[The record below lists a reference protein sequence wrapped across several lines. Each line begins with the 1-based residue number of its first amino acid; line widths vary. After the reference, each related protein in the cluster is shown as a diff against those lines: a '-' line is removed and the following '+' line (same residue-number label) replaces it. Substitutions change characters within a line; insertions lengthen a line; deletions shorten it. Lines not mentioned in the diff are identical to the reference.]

1 MEIQDKI
8 QNLIKEVLT
17 RLDIKSEASFVVEHP
32 ADMKMGDYSTNVA
45 MVYAKQLGMNPKELA
60 EKIVK
65 ILTPSSSP
73 LSGGEIPSLIRE
85 GEGGFIEKIEV
96 AGPGFI
102 NFYLSKKF
110 FFNFLNEIL
119 EDEKFGKNNAK
130 EGEIIM
136 VEYTDPNPFKPFHI
150 GHLMSNSIGES
161 LSRLV
166 EYSGAETIRANYQ
179 GDVGLHVAKAIYGI
193 LQKGIPD
200 SSKTVN
206 EQAEYIGECYSFASN
221 LYEEDEE
228 IKKEINKIN
237 KQIYEKSD
245 EKINEIYMLGRV
257 ITLEAFE
264 NIYKLLGTKFKHYFF
279 ESDMADRG
287 TKIVRD
293 NMKKAEVEDESPE
306 SNRRIFEES
315 NGAIVFHGEKHDP
328 KLHTRVFIN
337 SEGLPTYET
346 KEIGLTVTKFEK
358 ENPDTSIVITAIE
371 QGEYMRVVAKAISL
385 IYPEYESRMRH
396 ITHGMLRFATG
407 KMSSRKGN
415 IITGESLIKDVSNAI
430 LEKIK
435 DRDFTEGE
443 KTDIANKVGV
453 GALKFSILKQA
464 PGGDIIYDFEKS
476 ISFEGDSGPYL
487 QYSFARANSLLNKAK
502 EQGIDINTISKNSE
516 ILEIE
521 KMLYKFPEVVIRA
534 QEEYAPHYITHYLLE
549 LARAF
554 NSFYG
559 NNQIV
564 NKEDESS
571 PYKLAITSAFA
582 RIMQNGL
589 YLLGIESPEKM

>member
-1 MEIQDKI
+1 M
-8 QNLIKEVLT
+8 
-17 RLDIKSEASFVVEHP
+17 EHP
-32 ADMKMGDYSTNVA
+32 ADLKMGDFSTNVA
-45 MVYAKQLGMNPKELA
+45 MVFAKESKTNPRELA
-60 EKIVK
+60 ERIV
-65 ILTPSSSP
+65 
-73 LSGGEIPSLIRE
+73 GEINKSLPE
-85 GEGGFIEKIEV
+85 EVEKIET
-96 AGPGFI
+96 AGAGFI

-110 FFNFLNEIL
+110 FVNSLNEIL
-119 EDEKFGKNNAK
+119 EDEKFGKNNSK

-150 GHLMSNSIGES
+150 GHLMSNAIGES

-193 LQKGIPD
+193 LQKGMPNA
-200 SSKTVN
+200 SKSVN

-237 KQIYEKSD
+237 KQVYEKSD

-264 NIYKLLGTKFKHYFF
+264 TIYKVLGTKFKHYFF
-279 ESDMADRG
+279 ESAMAERG
-287 TKIVRD
+287 REIV
-293 NMKKAEVEDESPE
+293 NKNLGENGAKV
-306 SNRRIFEES
+306 FEES
-315 NGAIVFHGEKHDP
+315 KGAIVFHGEKHDP

-358 ENPDTSIVITAIE
+358 ENPDTSVVITAIE

-385 IYPEYESRMRH
+385 IHPEYESRMKH

-415 IITGESLIKDVSNAI
+415 IITGESLIKDVSDSI
-430 LEKIK
+430 LEKVK
-435 DRDFTEGE
+435 DRDWDNDE
-443 KTDIANKVGV
+443 KQKVANSVGV
-453 GALKFSILKQA
+453 GALKFSILRQA
-464 PGGDIIYDFEKS
+464 IGGDIIYDFEKS

-487 QYSFARANSLLNKAK
+487 QYSFARANSILDKAK
-502 EQGIDINTISKNSE
+502 RENIKEATATDKQE

-521 KMLYKFPEVVIRA
+521 KILYKFPEIVSRA
-534 QEEYAPHYITHYLLE
+534 QDEYAPHYITHYLIE
-549 LARAF
+549 LAHNF
-554 NSFYG
+554 NNFYG

-564 NKEDESS
+564 NTEDSES
-571 PYKLAITSAFA
+571 PYKLALTKAFT

-589 YLLGIESPEKM
+589 YLLGIESPERM

>member
-1 MEIQDKI
+1 MEIQNKI
-8 QNLIKEVLT
+8 QNLIKEALKN
-17 RLDIKSEASFVVEHP
+17 LDINSKVDFAVEHP
-32 ADMKMGDYSTNVA
+32 SDLKMGDYSTNVA
-45 MVYAKQLGMNPKELA
+45 MVYAKNLKMNPKDLA

-65 ILTPSSSP
+65 
-73 LSGGEIPSLIRE
+73 EISLKSDF
-85 GEGGFIEKIEV
+85 GLDKIEV
-96 AGPGFI
+96 AGAGFI

-110 FFNFLNEIL
+110 FTNSLTEIL
-119 EDEKFGKNNAK
+119 EDEKFGKNNSK
-130 EGEIIM
+130 EGEVIM

-161 LSRLV
+161 LARLV

-193 LQKGIPD
+193 LQKGMPD
-200 SSKTVN
+200 ESKTVN
-206 EQAEYIGECYSFASN
+206 AQAEYIGECYSFASN

-228 IKKEINKIN
+228 IKKEINKLN

-245 EKINEIYMLGRV
+245 DKINEIYLLGRV

-264 NIYKLLGTKFKHYFF
+264 TIYKVLGTKFKHYFF
-279 ESDMADRG
+279 ESDMATRG
-287 TKIVRD
+287 KEIV
-293 NMKKAEVEDESPE
+293 NKNLGENGAKV
-306 SNRRIFEES
+306 FEES

-371 QGEYMRVVAKAISL
+371 QGEYMKVVSKAISL
-385 IYPEYESRMRH
+385 IHPEYESRMRH

-415 IITGESLIKDVSNAI
+415 IITGESLIKDVSVAI

-435 DRDFTEGE
+435 DRDFNEVE
-443 KTDIANKVGV
+443 KSEIANQVGV

-487 QYSFARANSLLNKAK
+487 QYSYARANSLLNKAK
-502 EQGIDINTISKNSE
+502 EQGIDINTISNNSE

-521 KMLYKFPEVVIRA
+521 KMLYKFPEIVIRA
-534 QEEYAPHYITHYLLE
+534 QDEYAPHYITHYLLE

-554 NSFYG
+554 NSFYA

-564 NKEDESS
+564 NKEDETSS
-571 PYKLAITSAFA
+571 YKLAITSAFT
-582 RIMQNGL
+582 RVMQNGL
-589 YLLGIESPEKM
+589 YLLGIESPERM

>member
-8 QNLIKEVLT
+8 QNLIKEALVK
-17 RLDIKSEASFVVEHP
+17 LDIKSEVSFAIEHP

-45 MVYAKQLGMNPKELA
+45 MVFAKQLGMNPKELA
-60 EKIVK
+60 EKIVHE
-65 ILTPSSSP
+65 ISP
-73 LSGGEIPSLIRE
+73 KSDFGL
-85 GEGGFIEKIEV
+85 EKIEV

-110 FFNFLNEIL
+110 FTGSLDEII
-119 EDEKFGKNNAK
+119 EDEKFGKNNSK

-193 LQKGIPD
+193 LKKGMPD
-200 SSKTVN
+200 ASKSVN
-206 EQAEYIGECYSFASN
+206 EQAAYIGECYSFASN
-221 LYEEDEE
+221 LYEEDED
-228 IKKEINKIN
+228 IKKEINIIN
-237 KQIYEKSD
+237 KQVYEKSD
-245 EKINEIYMLGRV
+245 AKINEIYMLGRV

-264 NIYKLLGTKFKHYFF
+264 NIYKVLGTKFKHYFF
-279 ESDMADRG
+279 ESDMAERG
-287 TKIVRD
+287 KEIVKE
-293 NMKKAEVEDESPE
+293 NTGE
-306 SNRRIFEES
+306 IFEES
-315 NGAIVFHGEKHDP
+315 NGAVVFHGEKHDL

-358 ENPDTSIVITAIE
+358 ENPDTSIVITATE
-371 QGEYMRVVAKAISL
+371 QAEYMRVVAKAISL
-385 IYPEYESRMRH
+385 IYPEYESRMKH

-415 IITGESLIKDVSNAI
+415 IITGESLIKDVSNSI
-430 LEKIK
+430 LDKIK
-435 DRDFTEGE
+435 DRDFSDKE
-443 KTDIANKVGV
+443 KVEISTKVGV

-502 EQGIDINTISKNSE
+502 EQGIGINTISDNQE

-521 KMLYKFPEVVIRA
+521 KMLYKFPEVVSRA
-534 QEEYAPHYITHYLLE
+534 QDEYAPHYITHYLLE

-564 NKEDESS
+564 NKEDSESS
-571 PYKLAITSAFA
+571 YKLAITSAFA

>member
-1 MEIQDKI
+1 MDIKI
-8 QNLIKEVLT
+8 QNLIKEALKK
-17 RLDIKSEASFVVEHP
+17 LDINSEASFSVEHP
-32 ADMKMGDYSTNVA
+32 ADLKMGDFSTNVA
-45 MVYAKQLGMNPKELA
+45 MVFAKESKTNPRELA
-60 EKIVK
+60 ERIV
-65 ILTPSSSP
+65 
-73 LSGGEIPSLIRE
+73 GEINTSLPE
-85 GEGGFIEKIEV
+85 EVEKIEV
-96 AGPGFI
+96 AGAGFI

-110 FFNFLNEIL
+110 FVNSLNEIL
-119 EDEKFGKNNAK
+119 EDEKFGKNNSK
-130 EGEIIM
+130 DGEIIM
-136 VEYTDPNPFKPFHI
+136 IEYTDPNPFKPFHI
-150 GHLMSNSIGES
+150 GHLMSNAIGES

-193 LQKGIPD
+193 LQKGMPD
-200 SSKTVN
+200 VSKSVN
-206 EQAEYIGECYSFASN
+206 EQALYIGECYSFASN

-237 KQIYEKSD
+237 KQVYEKSD

-264 NIYKLLGTKFKHYFF
+264 TIYKVLGTKFKHYFF
-279 ESDMADRG
+279 ESAMAERG
-287 TKIVRD
+287 KEIVYKNLSEGLPAGRQ
-293 NMKKAEVEDESPE
+293 V
-306 SNRRIFEES
+306 FEES

-385 IYPEYESRMRH
+385 IHPEYESRMKH

-415 IITGESLIKDVSNAI
+415 IITGESLIKDVSDSI
-430 LEKIK
+430 LEKVK
-435 DRDFTEGE
+435 DRDWDNDE
-443 KTDIANKVGV
+443 KQKVANSVGV
-453 GALKFSILKQA
+453 GALKFSILRQA
-464 PGGDIIYDFEKS
+464 IGGDIIYDFEKS

-487 QYSFARANSLLNKAK
+487 QYSFARANSILEKAK
-502 EQGIDINTISKNSE
+502 RENIKETTTTDKQE

-521 KMLYKFPEVVIRA
+521 KILYKFPEIVSRA
-534 QEEYAPHYITHYLLE
+534 QDEYSPHYITHYLIE
-549 LARAF
+549 LAHNF
-554 NSFYG
+554 NNFYG

-564 NKEDESS
+564 NTEDSES
-571 PYKLAITSAFA
+571 PYKLALTVAFT

-589 YLLGIESPEKM
+589 YLLGIESPERM

>member
-1 MEIQDKI
+1 MNIKKQLE
-8 QNLIKEVLT
+8 NLIKEVLKK
-17 RLDIKSEASFVVEHP
+17 LDINSEASFSVEHP
-32 ADMKMGDYSTNVA
+32 ADLKMGDFSTNVS
-45 MVYAKQLGMNPKELA
+45 MVIFPELVKSFFPKDIELKQKLFGGGLTGERSGNPRELA
-60 EKIVK
+60 EKIVEEVNK
-65 ILTPSSSP
+65 NLP
-73 LSGGEIPSLIRE
+73 EE
-85 GEGGFIEKIEV
+85 IEKIET
-96 AGPGFI
+96 AGAGFI

-110 FFNFLNEIL
+110 FVNSLNEIL
-119 EDEKFGKNNAK
+119 EDEKFGKNNSK
-130 EGEIIM
+130 DGEIIM

-150 GHLMSNSIGES
+150 GHLMSNAIGES

-193 LQKGIPD
+193 LKKGMPD
-200 SSKTVN
+200 ASKSVN

-228 IKKEINKIN
+228 IKKEINKLN

-245 EKINEIYMLGRV
+245 QSINEIYLWGRV
-257 ITLEAFE
+257 VTLEAFE
-264 NIYKLLGTKFKHYFF
+264 TIYKVLGTKFKHYFF
-279 ESDMADRG
+279 ESEMAERG
-287 TKIVRD
+287 KEIV
-293 NMKKAEVEDESPE
+293 NKNLGENGAKV
-306 SNRRIFEES
+306 FEES
-315 NGAIVFHGEKHDP
+315 NGAIVFHGEKYDP

-385 IYPEYESRMRH
+385 IHPEYESRMKH

-415 IITGESLIKDVSNAI
+415 IITGESLIKDVSDSI
-430 LEKIK
+430 LEKVK
-435 DRDFTEGE
+435 DRDWDNDE
-443 KTDIANKVGV
+443 KKKVANSVGV
-453 GALKFSILKQA
+453 GALKFSILRQA
-464 PGGDIIYDFEKS
+464 IGGDIIYDFEKS

-487 QYSFARANSLLNKAK
+487 QYSFARANSILEKAK
-502 EQGIDINTISKNSE
+502 RENIEYSINTEKEE

-521 KMLYKFPEVVIRA
+521 KILYKFPEIVSRA
-534 QEEYAPHYITHYLLE
+534 QDEYAPHYITHYLIE
-549 LARAF
+549 LAHNF
-554 NSFYG
+554 NNFYG

-564 NKEDESS
+564 NSEDAESS
-571 PYKLAITSAFA
+571 YKLAITKAFT

-589 YLLGIESPEKM
+589 YLLGIESPERM